1 MTPSFSIDDIQK
13 TLSLRIGPLVLRGG
27 WPVVNG
33 VPLEGG
39 QVEIVN
45 QSKTD
50 INLRVSAPSLGQ
62 GAFGLTVAPHPGLIE
77 EASEDPLEIYYWLE
91 DLPPG
96 FVLDSF
102 GLRFAAIE
110 NLRAYLPMGYTCWDG
125 AAYQEPEAMLEGNA
139 DRAELGYA
147 MTQFIPRFGEG
158 SVVLG
163 FDRHDRFQHTFMHE
177 TRQRPMALTIQTLWD
192 RKQPAGRR
200 CVSER
205 LVAYAHPQVEE
216 ALRLWAKLVAD
227 TSPLPPRVSG
237 LGITG
242 WSSWYNLYATI
253 TEEILLEHVDNAAR
267 VAQSSDLPMRVFQI
281 DDGFIFEAGDW
292 LEIRPEFPHGMKYL
306 LDAIRSAGFIPGL
319 WVAPFMVG
327 NRSHLYRDHP
337 DWVVLDAQTGKP
349 FVVWHL
355 YGEFRWHK
363 RSEDYYI
370 LDATHPE
377 AFAYLREVFH
387 TYRHAWGVDYFKT
400 DGMFWGA
407 GFGPDQV
414 VHHTPGVTRVEIFLS
429 VLKMIRE
436 EIGAD
441 TPWLGCGCP
450 LWPTVGYV
458 DGIRISGD
466 IGVDWDGIGFSAQ
479 SLLRSQATRNFANHI
494 LWQIDPDSVLLRE
507 RFHNLTDAE
516 VRSLALYAGMSA
528 GVIMTCDDLGDLGV
542 ERLRLWKLILN
553 PARRTCR
560 FPLLDQSP
568 TSYLTRM
575 DAASGRQVLKPVPN
589 DPVLVQVRDLHRAPD
604 PQTGLRTMATAFFFN
619 TGEQPV
625 QRTYPLALLGLEG
638 PLYVF
643 DWTANLPWPEVV
655 DALPVMLA
663 PHDSAL
669 LFLSPESITSA
680 PERLT

>member
-1 MTPSFSIDDIQK
+1 MTPPFSLDDFQK
-13 TLSLRIGPLVLRGG
+13 TLTLHLGPLVLRGG

-33 VPLEGG
+33 RMLEGG
-39 QVEIVN
+39 KVEMDKQTETAI
-45 QSKTD
+45 S
-50 INLRVSAPSLGQ
+50 LRVRAASLGE
-62 GAFGLTVAPHPGLIE
+62 GAFGLTVTTHPGLVE
-77 EASEDPLEIYYWLE
+77 GASEDPLEIYYWLE

-96 FVLDSF
+96 FVLDAF
-102 GLRFAAIE
+102 GLRFTAVE
-110 NLRAYLPMGYTCWDG
+110 NLRLYLPMGYNCWDG
-125 AAYQEPEAMLEGNA
+125 ASFQEPEAMPEENA
-139 DRAELGYA
+139 GRAEMGYA
-147 MTQFIPRFGEG
+147 LTQLIPRFGAG

-163 FDRHDRFQHTFMHE
+163 FDRHDRFQQTFTHE
-177 TRQRPMALTIQTLWD
+177 TRQQPMALTIQTLWD
-192 RKQPAGRR
+192 RKQPEGRR
-200 CVSER
+200 CAGER
-205 LVAYAHPQVEE
+205 LVAFVHPEVEE
-216 ALRLWAKLVAD
+216 ALRGWAQLVAAE
-227 TSPLPPRVSG
+227 SPLPPRVSG
-237 LGITG
+237 PGITG
-242 WSSWYNLYATI
+242 WSSWYNLYATV
-253 TEEILLEHVDNAAR
+253 TEEILLEHLNNAAR
-267 VAQSSDLPMRVFQI
+267 VAQSADLPMRVFQI

-292 LEIRPEFPHGMKYL
+292 LETRPEFPHGMKFL

-377 AFAYLREVFH
+377 AFAYLRKVFH
-387 TYRHAWGVDYFKT
+387 TYRHDWGVDYFKT
-400 DGMFWGA
+400 DGMFWGG

-414 VHHTPGVTRVEIFLS
+414 VHHTPGMTRVEIFLS
-429 VLKMIRE
+429 VLKMIRA
-436 EIGAD
+436 EISPD

-450 LWPTVGYV
+450 LWPSVGYV

-466 IGVDWDGIGFSAQ
+466 IGVDWEGIGFSAQ
-479 SLLRSQATRNFANHI
+479 SLLRDQATRNFTNTL

-507 RFHNLTDAE
+507 RFHNLSEAE

-528 GVIMTCDDLGDLGV
+528 GVIMTSDDLGDLGA

-560 FPLLDQSP
+560 FPLLGQ
-568 TSYLTRM
+568 TTTGYLTRI
-575 DAASGRQVLKPVPN
+575 DAATGREVLKPMPN
-589 DPVLVQVRDLHRAPD
+589 DPVLVQLRDLQRVSD
-604 PQTGLRTMATAFFFN
+604 PQSGPRLIGAVLFFN
-619 TGEQPV
+619 TGEQTV
-625 QRTYPLALLGLEG
+625 QRTYPLMLLGLQG

-643 DWTANLPWPEVV
+643 DWTANRAWPEVV
-655 DALPVMLA
+655 ESLAVRLA

-669 LFLSPESITSA
+669 LFLSTEKIEAA